1 MRYLCIG
8 EPLVEFTARRDA
20 PSTFDR
26 RAGGDTLNSAVY
38 LARLLPA
45 GWVGYLSR
53 LGDDGM
59 SAWLRG
65 FLTQEGIRDLCGTEP
80 GGRPGLSFIST
91 DAQGERSF
99 LYWRDQAPA
108 RRLFQPADETAL
120 QAVAGAG
127 TVLLSAV
134 TLAVLLPEGRER
146 LLAALERRRAAGGR
160 IVLDTNY
167 RPALWPD
174 AGTAQAVIGRA
185 IGLATLVLPSLDDL
199 GECFGIAGPDGAM
212 ALLAGLGAAEI
223 VLTTGGGAVL
233 RRPPGGGGIETH
245 PLPPRVAATDTTG
258 AGDSFNAGWL
268 AAREAGLSPA
278 EAVARAARLAS
289 AVIAH
294 PGAVIPRDAMPD
306 LGLPAAM

>member
-45 GWVGYLSR
+45 GSVGYLSR
-53 LGDDGM
+53 LGDDAM
-59 SAWLRG
+59 SAWLREV
-65 FLTQEGIRDLCGTEP
+65 LAEEGIADLCGPEP

-91 DAQGERSF
+91 DARGERSF

-108 RRLFQPADETAL
+108 RRMFDNGDAAL
-120 QAVAGAG
+120 RAVAEAG
-127 TVLLSAV
+127 TVLLSGV
-134 TLAVLLPEGRER
+134 TLAILLPESRER
-146 LLAALERRRAAGGR
+146 LLAALERRQAAGGR

-174 AGTAQAVIGRA
+174 AATARAVIGRA
-185 IGLATLVLPSLDDL
+185 AALATLVLPSLDDL
-199 GECFGIAGPDGAM
+199 ASCFGIPDPAGAM
-212 ALLAGLGAAEI
+212 AALAGLGGAEI
-223 VLTTGGGAVL
+223 VLTTGGGEVL
-233 RRPPGGGGIETH
+233 RRPPGQDRIESH
-245 PLPPRVAATDTTG
+245 PLPPMVAAVDTTG

-268 AAREAGLSPA
+268 AACDAGLPPA
-278 EAVARAARLAS
+278 AAVAIAARLA
-289 AVIAH
+289 AVVVAH
-294 PGAVIPRDAMPD
+294 PGAVIPRSAMPD
-306 LGLPAAM
+306 LGLRVAT